1 MQWGIRK
8 EDPKDDMNK
17 KIAAT
22 AYLINKSTLAKDL
35 ADGLIKKMRLDPHQY
50 GTYSI
55 VIDSIR
61 IIIDYD
67 VVPGG
72 LISLSSRI
80 TNLETNDEVTSGIKF
95 AEASGDIQL
104 ILEKFLGTAYLLR
117 K

>member
-8 EDPKDDMNK
+8 YQPL
-17 KIAAT
+17 AAT
-22 AYLINKSTLAKDL
+22 VS
-35 ADGLIKKMRLDPHQY
+35 DGLIEEMRLNPHQY

-55 VIDSIR
+55 DIDSIR
-61 IIIDYD
+61 IVIDYG

-72 LISLSSRI
+72 PISLSARI
-80 TNLETNDEVTSGIKF
+80 TNLETNDEVTSGIKI
-95 AEASGDIQL
+95 AETPEDIQL